1 MTANSYLEYALTVL
15 GWLVSNGIWNA
26 IATTGMFSLPLLMK
40 LIAHYL
46 KAREQGVDEGDAG
59 GLTLHWMESTVYVSM
74 MVIMFTCEPLFNVDI
89 TEMTLDKTRSMQC
102 DVSVP
107 AVPENNGYAPLVNSL
122 SGQIASVPVWWYLV
136 HTLSKGLT
144 ESAIAAIPCE
154 PDLRQLRFEVQH
166 TRINNPLLAQ
176 ELKDFTLEC
185 YAPSLVHLKQ
195 QDVGLSYDDDQ
206 DVAWIGSSRFLTRPG
221 YYDSNHARSPRKN
234 WSYNSDRDAG
244 LVNTGR
250 GGYPTCRQWWS
261 DSNVG
266 LKPRLLAMVKPDIW
280 QTFRKL
286 AVSQSSYEEAVLRS
300 LVSPR
305 NMEVS
310 QDGRTY
316 SGYGGT
322 IAGSFTNALTRTIA
336 TTGQVMAT
344 TGAFPAFDSLR
355 QALPMVQAILQ
366 MALIICIPLVTVFSA
381 YSIKTVLTLTFAQF
395 GLIFL
400 TFWWEL
406 ARWLDGWM
414 MSLLYSG
421 DTHSYWNLAGLQNTQ
436 DDLIMQFVTGTMF
449 IVLPAFW
456 MGALGWAG
464 LQLGGTI
471 ERAAISGVRDAFRS
485 GGNAGERIRL
495 SSGGAGNKG
504 K

>member
-1 MTANSYLEYALTVL
+1 MTANSYLEYVLTVL
-15 GWLVSNGIWNA
+15 GWLVSNGIWDT
-26 IATTGMFSLPLLMK
+26 IVSTGLFTLPLLMK
-40 LIAHYL
+40 LIAHVL

-59 GLTLHWMESTVYVSM
+59 GLTLAWMENTVYVAIIVM
-74 MVIMFTCEPLFNVDI
+74 MFTCVPLLSLDI
-89 TEMTLDKTRSMQC
+89 TEMQLDTQRSSQC
-102 DVSVP
+102 NVSVP
-107 AVPENNGYAPLVNSL
+107 VAPERSGYAPLVNDM
-122 SGQIASVPVWWYLV
+122 SGRTAMVPFWWYLV
-136 HTLSKGLT
+136 HTLSKGIT
-144 ESAIAAIPCE
+144 NAAVATLPCQ
-154 PDLRQLRFEVQH
+154 PDIRQLRFDVQH
-166 TRINNPLLAQ
+166 TRISDPILAQ
-176 ELKDFTLEC
+176 ELQDFTMEC
-185 YAPSLVHLKQ
+185 YAPSLVRLKQ
-195 QDVGLSYDDDQ
+195 QESSLTYDEDQ
-206 DVAWIGSSRFLTRPG
+206 DVAWIGSSRFLTQPG

-250 GGYPTCRQWWS
+250 GGYPTCKQWWS

-286 AVSQSSYEEAVLRS
+286 AVSKELYEEAVLRS

-310 QDGRTY
+310 QNGQVY
-316 SGYGGT
+316 AGYGGD
-322 IAGSFTNALTRTIA
+322 AGGGFFHGVNRLVA
-336 TTGQVMAT
+336 TTGNRLTAIA
-344 TGAFPAFDSLR
+344 AFPAFDSLR

-381 YSIKTVLTLTFAQF
+381 YSIRTIMTLTFAQF

-414 MSLLYSG
+414 LTLLYES
-421 DTHSYWNLAGLQNTQ
+421 DTHSAWNLAGLQNVQ
-436 DDLIMQFVTGTMF
+436 DNMIMQFVLATMF

-456 MGALGWAG
+456 MGTMAWAG
-464 LQLGGTI
+464 IQLGG
-471 ERAAISGVRDAFRS
+471 AISGSMRVGTEPAQQAGGEAAKNLRS
-485 GGNAGERIRL
+485 ILTSLMSKGG
-495 SSGGAGNKG
+495 
-504 K
+504 